1 MIKWKICGS
10 CKFSLKHVTY
20 FSTFF
25 FQKRIS
31 WYVFFVSEI
40 FGKALRCKIGTLVS
54 KPENEKNDLRLNGTV
69 ALTESFIMK
78 VMAGTDRP
86 KLPDTWRSVS
96 GVGSRWGEL
105 GEIWDIWERED
116 GRKPGKS
123 TNPVG
128 ARSFTPP
135 DSSPHSRGVL
145 RFVLLD
151 FKLPG
156 IETVSSPIPLHLHT
170 SRLLSPHLPSVYVK
184 RGTYLHTSFRFLGS
198 LICHHAWNI
207 MY

>member
-1 MIKWKICGS
+1 MIKWEICGS

-25 FQKRIS
+25 CSKESLDMCFLCQKFS
-31 WYVFFVSEI
+31 
-40 FGKALRCKIGTLVS
+40 GKHWHAKLERYFRNRKT
-54 KPENEKNDLRLNGTV
+54 KKKDLRLNGTV

-86 KLPDTWRSVS
+86 RLPGTWCSVS

-116 GRKPGKS
+116 GRKPGTS

-135 DSSPHSRGVL
+135 DSSPHSCGVL
-145 RFVLLD
+145 RFFLLD

-184 RGTYLHTSFRFLGS
+184 RGTYLHTSSRFLGS

>member
-1 MIKWKICGS
+1 MLICIYKYEYVLFLRHFLAERRLLICVFCVRNFRESTEMPNWNVVFETGRRKKW
-10 CKFSLKHVTY
+10 
-20 FSTFF
+20 
-25 FQKRIS
+25 
-31 WYVFFVSEI
+31 
-40 FGKALRCKIGTLVS
+40 
-54 KPENEKNDLRLNGTV
+54 LRLNGTV
-69 ALTESFIMK
+69 ALTESYIMK

-86 KLPDTWRSVS
+86 RLPDTWRSVS

-116 GRKPGKS
+116 GRKPGTS

-151 FKLPG
+151 FKIPG
-156 IETVSSPIPLHLHT
+156 IQTVSSPIPLHLHT